1 MLDDYSLKCWGADA
15 DMGVLG
21 NENAAYYDNDIG
33 DEAGEMGDN
42 LAAVNL
48 GTGNTVLKTVF
59 CSDNEYVASNVC
71 TVCPAGESNPAGD
84 EQNGADNTCSCTAS
98 STSSKDGSDGTFY
111 CINGGTAGGTT
122 GLCTCTCSAGYSGTN
137 CQTAD
142 ACSASSTSSK
152 DGSDGTFYCIN
163 GGITGGTTGSCTCTS
178 CDTGYEGDNCHTAI
192 LCAANQ
198 RVVSKACT
206 ACAPGATNAAGDDA
220 SGSDTTCAADSSS
233 SNSSSPANP
242 SSPALPPSLVVA
254 TTTTDDESS
263 ALFDPRST
271 IPVVFGVVV
280 GVTALAYAVAS
291 FMTCDSVTCY
301 VSCGISSSPIPK

>member
-1 MLDDYSLKCWGADA
+1 
-15 DMGVLG
+15 MGVLG

-84 EQNGADNTCSCTAS
+84 EQNGADNTCSCT
-98 STSSKDGSDGTFY
+98 
-111 CINGGTAGGTT
+111 
-122 GLCTCTCSAGYSGTN
+122 
-137 CQTAD
+137 
-142 ACSASSTSSK
+142 ASSTSSK